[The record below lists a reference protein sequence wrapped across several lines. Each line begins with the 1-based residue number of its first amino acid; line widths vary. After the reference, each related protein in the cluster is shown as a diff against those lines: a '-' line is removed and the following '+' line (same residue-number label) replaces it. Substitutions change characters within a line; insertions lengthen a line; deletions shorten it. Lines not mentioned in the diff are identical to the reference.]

1 MLVWLDVETTG
12 LDPADRILEVGMVLT
27 DDRAEVEID
36 RKRVVLTAG
45 HGPISGW
52 CLGTYRENGLLAD
65 CAERGVPPHV
75 AEAQLLA
82 FLQPYRAG
90 SELLVAAG
98 SSVHMDLLFL
108 SRWMPS
114 LRAVFSHQTVDV
126 TTLLL
131 LDRRLGG
138 GESEGEFAASGRP
151 RQRRLHRA
159 IADAEDSLALMRW
172 FLGPRGLARV
182 LGRGP
187 GLAG

>member
-12 LDPADRILEVGMVLT
+12 LHPADRILEVGMVLT
-27 DDRAEVEID
+27 EDDCAAAEVD
-36 RKRVVLTAG
+36 RKRVVLTPG
-45 HGPISGW
+45 HGPISTW
-52 CLGTYRENGLLAD
+52 CLDTYRKNGLLVE
-65 CAERGVPPHV
+65 CAEAGVPPHV

-82 FLQPYRAG
+82 FLQPYRTG
-90 SELLVAAG
+90 SELLIAAG

-131 LDRRLGG
+131 LNQRLGG
-138 GESEGEFAASGRP
+138 SEGDESAPAGTKPP

-172 FLGPRGLARV
+172 FLGPRGLAHL
-182 LGRGP
+182 LGSR
-187 GLAG
+187 AE